1 MPNNRT
7 EQIQLTPQQ
16 KQNFSANLKMGVLK
30 ELKKMPVTTE
40 VLCDISQTL
49 MAGATKKKYGSIRQ
63 SIFLMHPKIFSG
75 RAG

>member
-30 ELKKMPVTTE
+30 ELKKK
-40 VLCDISQTL
+40 
-49 MAGATKKKYGSIRQ
+49 G
-63 SIFLMHPKIFSG
+63 FLTSMQVQKIW
-75 RAG
+75 ANEKH